1 VETKNENKSSEIKK
15 LTLRRESLRT
25 LAVRTGVQAG
35 RRIGHHGPPPVT
47 VPRLPG
53 PSATAV

>member
-1 VETKNENKSSEIKK
+1 METKNEKTASDSKR
-15 LTLRRESLRT
+15 LTLRRESLRA